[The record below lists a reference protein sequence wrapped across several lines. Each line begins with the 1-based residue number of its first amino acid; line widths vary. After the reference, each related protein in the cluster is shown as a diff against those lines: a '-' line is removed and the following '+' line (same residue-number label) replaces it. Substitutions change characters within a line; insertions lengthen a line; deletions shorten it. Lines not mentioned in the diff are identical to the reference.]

1 MRTRT
6 AGTENHFVII
16 NPNLTP
22 TICAVILKESFV
34 PSINTPIIIRFTNL
48 SVSLFSLFIHAFV
61 YFKLVY
67 MSTILTFSVSLF
79 SLCKYN
85 NKSSIPYLPTYRSLF
100 IPIYICIYLKLFL
113 SQSFPI
119 YLCSYLSMSV
129 YSYIAVSI
137 YLK

>member
-22 TICAVILKESFV
+22 AICAVILKDSFV
-34 PSINTPIIIRFTNL
+34 PSINTPIFIRFANR
-48 SVSLFSLFIHAFV
+48 SVSLFGLFIYAFV

-67 MSTILTFSVSLF
+67 MSTILTFSFSLF

-85 NKSSIPYLPTYRSLF
+85 NKSSIPYFPTYRSLL
-100 IPIYICIYLKLFL
+100 IPIYICIYVILI
-113 SQSFPI
+113 SV
-119 YLCSYLSMSV
+119 CSYIPMFIFIFISV
-129 YSYIAVSI
+129 FI
-137 YLK
+137 YRCF